1 MLDEMKILL
10 DECLPVRLKNLLKE
24 YEVFSVS
31 EMGWRSLKNGK
42 LLRAAVENNFDVFL
56 TVDKKLEYQQ
66 NLNSFNIAVVVFIV
80 ARNKI
85 ELLSLLIPTFIEI
98 SNKLEKGKSTI
109 ISS

>member
-1 MLDEMKILL
+1 MKILL
-10 DECLPVRLKNLLKE
+10 DECLPVRLKNLLTE
-24 YEVFSVS
+24 FDVFSVS

-42 LLRAAVENNFDVFL
+42 LLKAAVENSIDVFL

-66 NLNSFNIAVVVFIV
+66 NLDSFNNSVVVFIV

-85 ELLSLLIPTFIEI
+85 ELFTLLIPKFIEI
-98 SNKLEKGKSTI
+98 SSKLEKGKSTI

>member
-1 MLDEMKILL
+1 MKILL
-10 DECLPVRLKNLLKE
+10 DECLPVRLKNLLTE
-24 YEVFSVS
+24 FDVFSVS

-42 LLRAAVENNFDVFL
+42 LLKAAVENSFDVFL

-66 NLNSFNIAVVVFIV
+66 NLDSFNNSVVVFIV

-85 ELLSLLIPTFIEI
+85 ELFTLLIPKFIEI

-109 ISS
+109 IST

>member
-1 MLDEMKILL
+1 MKILL

-42 LLRAAVENNFDVFL
+42 LLKTAVENNFDVIL

-66 NLNSFNIAVVVFIV
+66 NLDSFNIAVVVFIV

-85 ELLSLLIPTFIEI
+85 ELLSPLIPKFIEI

-109 ISS
+109 ILI

>member
-1 MLDEMKILL
+1 MKILL

>member
-1 MLDEMKILL
+1 MKILL

-31 EMGWRSLKNGK
+31 EMGWRSLKNGE

-66 NLNSFNIAVVVFIV
+66 NLDSFNIAVVVFIV
-80 ARNKI
+80 DRNKI
-85 ELLSLLIPTFIEI
+85 ELLSPLIPTFIEI

-109 ISS
+109 VSS